1 MALFSPRPL
10 PDTDTE
16 SGVPAVSTPGLFLI
30 PFREKERNFKEQQHK
45 VDEKLKSA

>member
-30 PFREKERNFKEQQHK
+30 PFREKKETVSEKHK
-45 VDEKLKSA
+45 MDVK

>member
-30 PFREKERNFKEQQHK
+30 PFREKERDRNER
-45 VDEKLKSA
+45 EKQKMDGK